1 VKIIQGSSKI
11 LEEFR
16 EDLGEDLVD
25 QNSQRKTKNIIKT
38 FKEI

>member
-11 LEEFR
+11 LEEFH

-25 QNSQRKTKNIIKT
+25 QNSQRKTKNIKTIKD
-38 FKEI
+38 I

>member
-25 QNSQRKTKNIIKT
+25 QNSQKTKNIIKT